1 MKNFKESVI
10 YQIWPRSFCDSNG
23 DGIGDLKG
31 ICSKLDYIRSLG
43 VDYIWLS
50 PIYASPNKDYGYD
63 VSDYLSIHPDFGTME
78 DFDELLAEAKK
89 RDMNLILDFVPNH
102 TSDQHPWFQEAIKSK
117 SNKYRNFYCFQN
129 PKKIKKKNT
138 TIDVAPNNW
147 MSAFGGPAWQ
157 YDAASNQYYLTLFTP
172 NQCDLNWENKEVRQN
187 IYKILRFLAR

>member
-78 DFDELLAEAKK
+78 DFDELLAEQRKG
-89 RDMNLILDFVPNH
+89 
-102 TSDQHPWFQEAIKSK
+102 T
-117 SNKYRNFYCFQN
+117 
-129 PKKIKKKNT
+129 
-138 TIDVAPNNW
+138 
-147 MSAFGGPAWQ
+147 
-157 YDAASNQYYLTLFTP
+157 
-172 NQCDLNWENKEVRQN
+172 
-187 IYKILRFLAR
+187 